1 MGFGEKQ
8 ARDALSKFDN
18 DLQQALNFLITNPS
32 DIDPELEEA
41 VKLSLQEPQPSEL
54 MMQQDIEMNK
64 AIIESMKGFG
74 LDPIQYEPLNP
85 ESCKRKNGMPVGL
98 KNIGNTCYFNSLIQ
112 FYFMIPKLV
121 FEILTFECH
130 PSHALQLPP
139 LDNSKKLEYSRK
151 KASISLVQEL
161 QKLMSFMVC
170 SSRKYIDPSKVL
182 NSLVDEF
189 AKEIRVGDQKDVG
202 EFHLILVA
210 RIEEGLQTR
219 FEIQENDGKN
229 NIKPVEKQSSPQR
242 KESMNFIGHQI
253 SDDSIIL
260 PLFNA
265 KQVEYLRIPSTGQE
279 LRNEVVFGQ
288 IILDVEEKDL
298 YSAWDSSYHC
308 KIDDYYIN
316 ESTIT
321 AEQEIWPQKF
331 PGVLLFQIQRVK
343 YDKISQNSIKIHK
356 KFTFPE
362 EIFTD
367 RFLLK
372 NMNLCRELRTQMLIL
387 KNQARKIECQLE
399 SFTNYHG
406 SEVSVE
412 KMLRSCIKFLE
423 RQENASAMNQDETL
437 TCDNALL
444 ENIDLTESKQIL
456 NAYKKKVRNSIKEME
471 KQLERIY
478 ENIGDLYNRP
488 ELRENKYKLHSIL
501 VHDGY
506 AGSGHYYA
514 YVHDIEG
521 NKWRKYSDLIITDV
535 SFDTVITDS
544 IGGNALAS
552 AYCLLY
558 VKEDILAKDQLPYW
572 DFDIESMNNTI
583 YYKQI
588 PTVIQKEIQED
599 NKKLEDE
606 IANFQV
612 SQVFSKI
619 QGLHESRV
627 DEIGRIYSNSNNK
640 IEEIR
645 LALINFPFHL
655 KVSIAS
661 SNDLFKKFILDMCVK
676 EITGKNIESFAFTD
690 PLFVK
695 LRNTYGSLVTIT
707 KLDKDYIEKERKVF
721 IKNYFDAK
729 ICVTLMQYLTC
740 DRFEDVFKGIL
751 FHVAEHDN
759 NFSDYA
765 RFIKECA
772 KALTLRL
779 TTEAF
784 KLFINGDHEGM
795 CRVST
800 IIGHLI
806 GEILE
811 SSDIICKAAI
821 KRLETLRDEFK
832 NSRSPLFPTYE
843 PFFKKL
849 FADIST
855 YSVIAQVDLTT
866 IPDEIEFIKAELVAF
881 DSDSWFLGNK
891 ADDIAVS
898 YVKIKEIR
906 DKHIIKE
913 WFLLA
918 ENISRTRQTA
928 EKLFRDVE
936 KSTLVITR
944 N

>member
-1 MGFGEKQ
+1 
-8 ARDALSKFDN
+8 
-18 DLQQALNFLITNPS
+18 
-32 DIDPELEEA
+32 
-41 VKLSLQEPQPSEL
+41 
-54 MMQQDIEMNK
+54 MNK

-74 LDPIQYEPLNP
+74 LDQVQYEPLNP
-85 ESCKRKNGMPVGL
+85 ESCKRKNGVPVGL

-121 FEILTFECH
+121 LEILTFECH
-130 PSHALQLPP
+130 QSHALQLPP
-139 LDNSKKLEYSRK
+139 LDDSKKLEYLRK

-210 RIEEGLQTR
+210 RIEEGIQTK
-219 FEIQENDGKN
+219 FEIQENEEKSKP
-229 NIKPVEKQSSPQR
+229 KPVEKQSSPQR

-253 SDDSIIL
+253 SEDSIIL

-308 KIDDYYIN
+308 KIDDYYIS
-316 ESTIT
+316 ESTTT

-343 YDKISQNSIKIHK
+343 YDKIGQNSIKIHK

-372 NMNLCRELRTQMLIL
+372 NMNLCRELRTQMLLL
-387 KNQARKIECQLE
+387 KDQARKIERQLE

-412 KMLRSCIKFLE
+412 KMLRSCLKFLE
-423 RQENASAMNQDETL
+423 KQENASAMDQDRTV

-444 ENIDLTESKQIL
+444 ENIDLTESKYIL
-456 NAYKKKVRNSIKEME
+456 NAYKKRVRNSIKEMQR
-471 KQLERIY
+471 QLEEIY
-478 ENIGDLYNRP
+478 KNIGDLYNRP

-535 SFDTVITDS
+535 SFETVIADS

-558 VKEDILAKDQLPYW
+558 VKEDILAKGQLPYW

-583 YYKQI
+583 YYKLI
-588 PTVIQKEIQED
+588 PPAIQKEIQED
-599 NKKLEDE
+599 NKKLEDD
-606 IANFQV
+606 ITNFQV

-619 QGLHESRV
+619 QGLYESRI
-627 DEIGRIYSNSNNK
+627 DEINRIYKNSNNK
-640 IEEIR
+640 TEEIR
-645 LALINFPFHL
+645 FVLINFPFHL
-655 KVSIAS
+655 KISGS
-661 SNDLFKKFILDMCVK
+661 PSDLFKKFILNMCVK
-676 EITGKNIESFAFTD
+676 EITGKDIEGLAFTD
-690 PLFVK
+690 PLLVK
-695 LRNTYGSLVTIT
+695 LRNIYASLVTIT
-707 KLDKDYIEKERKVF
+707 KVDKDSLEKERKTF

-729 ICVTLMQYLTC
+729 IGVTLMQFLTHN
-740 DRFEDVFKGIL
+740 RFDDAFKAIL
-751 FHVAEHDN
+751 FHIAEHDSAY
-759 NFSDYA
+759 SDYA
-765 RFIKECA
+765 KFIKECA

-784 KLFINGDHEGM
+784 KLFYNGEHEEM

-800 IIGHLI
+800 MIGHLI
-806 GEILE
+806 GEILDN
-811 SSDIICKAAI
+811 SDIVHKAAI

-832 NSRSPLFPTYE
+832 NSRSSLFPSYE

-849 FADIST
+849 FGEIQS
-855 YSVIAQVDLTT
+855 YSVIPQVDLTT

-891 ADDIAVS
+891 ADDIACS

-906 DKHIIKE
+906 DKHNIKE

-928 EKLFRDVE
+928 EKLFRDIE